1 MGFDPNKK
9 GGNGDTGNSGN
20 NNVWNMG
27 GLSYAGYG
35 NVVYRDGLANQNNS
49 ADQNKDK
56 AKITAVED
64 FDDDADDFV
73 TVDLNKRCYD
83 CQ

>member
-27 GLSYAGYG
+27 GLSYAG
-35 NVVYRDGLANQNNS
+35 
-49 ADQNKDK
+49 
-56 AKITAVED
+56 
-64 FDDDADDFV
+64 
-73 TVDLNKRCYD
+73 
-83 CQ
+83 